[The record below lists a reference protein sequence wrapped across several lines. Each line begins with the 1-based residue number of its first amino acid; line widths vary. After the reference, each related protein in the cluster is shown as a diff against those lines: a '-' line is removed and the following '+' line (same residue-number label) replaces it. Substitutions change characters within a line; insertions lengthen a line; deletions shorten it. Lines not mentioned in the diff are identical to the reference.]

1 MTATL
6 RSGMLLDFEL
16 PAGLEASLPP
26 EVRGRGRGDV
36 RLLVARRTS
45 ARIEHRRFEDLPDLL
60 RSGDL
65 LVVNTSATV
74 AAAVEGTVAGAPA
87 LLHLSGRVR
96 GDQVVEL
103 RHPDPGGR
111 GSSPWLDAEQGK
123 VVALPDGGVAELLR
137 PAQPRAGAAAA
148 AGVRLW
154 AARLALPTFLEA
166 YLALHGRPIRYGHVD
181 REWPL
186 AAYQTIFSLEAGS
199 AEMPSAARPFTSELV
214 TRLVACGVGVVPVLL
229 HCGVSSPE
237 AGEPPQAEYYRVPAT
252 TAAAVNAARRAGRWI
267 VAVGTTSVRA
277 LESAAGAGGEL
288 AAAEGW
294 TDLVITPERGL
305 RTVDALIT
313 GWHEARSSHLEM
325 LEAVGGRSLL
335 EASYRAALE
344 NRYLWHEFGD
354 SHLILP

>member
-1 MTATL
+1 MTTTL
-6 RSGMLLDFEL
+6 SSGTLLDFEL
-16 PAGLEASLPP
+16 PAGLEASSPP
-26 EVRGRGRGDV
+26 EERGRSRDDV
-36 RLLVARRTS
+36 RLMVARRTS

-60 RSGDL
+60 RPGDL

-74 AAAVEGTVAGAPA
+74 AAALVGTVAGAPA

-111 GSSPWLDAEQGK
+111 GSAPWLDAEAGT
-123 VVALPDGGVAELLR
+123 VVALPDGATAELLS
-137 PAQPRAGAAAA
+137 PALQRVGAAG
-148 AGVRLW
+148 GVRLW
-154 AARLALPTFLEA
+154 AARLALPTFVET
-166 YLALHGRPIRYGHVD
+166 YLALHGRPIRYGYVD

-214 TRLVACGVGVVPVLL
+214 TRLVACGIGVAPVLL

-237 AGEPPQAEYYRVPAT
+237 AGEPPQAEYYRVPAA

-277 LESAAGAGGEL
+277 LETAAGAGGEL
-288 AAAEGW
+288 TAAEGW
-294 TDLVITPERGL
+294 TDLVIRPERGL
-305 RTVDALIT
+305 RTVDGLIT
-313 GWHEARSSHLEM
+313 GWHEPRSSHLGM